1 MVILIVDGDVHRQ
14 RQLKTVLS
22 SLGLKTAM
30 IECASD
36 FKSAI
41 TALRQTRFDCCFV
54 AANEARDEMI
64 AFLTEV
70 RQGLIGRFLTLMA
83 YSASATREAVVSAV
97 DAGADTFLAYPF
109 TPENVEQALNKVRPG

>member
-1 MVILIVDGDVHRQ
+1 MVILIVDGDLHRQ

-22 SLGLKTAM
+22 SLGLKTAT

-41 TALRQTRFDCCFV
+41 TVLRQTRFDCCFV
-54 AANEARDEMI
+54 AANEAREETI
-64 AFLTEV
+64 AFLNEV
-70 RQGLIGRFLTLMA
+70 RQGLIGKSLTIIA
-83 YSASATREAVVSAV
+83 YSPSATREDVVAAV

-109 TPENVEQALNKVRPG
+109 TPENVEQALNKVRPR